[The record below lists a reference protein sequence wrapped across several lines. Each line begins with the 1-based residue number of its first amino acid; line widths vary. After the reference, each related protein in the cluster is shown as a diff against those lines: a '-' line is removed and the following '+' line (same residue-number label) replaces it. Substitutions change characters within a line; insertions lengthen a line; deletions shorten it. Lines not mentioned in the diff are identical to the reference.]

1 MTEGRVYSNTTTLP
15 FSDTYWKMLDD
26 SDAFLSG
33 EVEITYTFEKDLDNE
48 WSLDE
53 VELYFTDIQLADS
66 EGNQIIPDPITAAR
80 AEAFLLG
87 HTRLNDRIDEK
98 VYDDFNHR

>member
-15 FSDTYWKMLDD
+15 FTDIHWKTVYGEDYELN
-26 SDAFLSG
+26 G

-53 VELYFTDIQLADS
+53 VELYFTDVQLADS
-66 EGNQIIPDPITAAR
+66 EGNQIVPDSMTAAR
-80 AEAFLLG
+80 AEAYLIG